1 MYIRLPVL
9 ALATCC
15 IGFGALRVNRL
26 FQVPQPTQ
34 QSLNSVS
41 TDSAGN
47 LIVTGFGF
55 GGLVTKLDPA
65 GNVIFAFSNFGA
77 SGAAVVSDSNNDVYW
92 IGAGG
97 APGFPFPFTQRVLRV
112 NALGSYV
119 PGFVV
124 KFRGADGTI
133 LWAAEV
139 DALQPQAIALDAQGM
154 IMLAGFATTTPAA
167 TTEGAYVSPNAG
179 SVHALA
185 IAKLTPEG
193 DAVFMAAYGG
203 QSVNGISTCP

>member
-1 MYIRLPVL
+1 
-9 ALATCC
+9 
-15 IGFGALRVNRL
+15 
-26 FQVPQPTQ
+26 
-34 QSLNSVS
+34 VS

-139 DALQPQAIALDAQGM
+139 EGM